1 MGQGEIVQPCEG
13 PNEIV
18 KKYAKESRYYR
29 RERLLSPVGRLIL
42 SRMKI
47 KIIV

>member
-1 MGQGEIVQPCEG
+1 MGQGGIVQPREG
-13 PNEIV
+13 PMGIV
-18 KKYAKESRYYR
+18 KKYAKEIRYYGR
-29 RERLLSPVGRLIL
+29 ASKISPVGRVFI

>member
-1 MGQGEIVQPCEG
+1 MGQGEPVQPCEG

-18 KKYAKESRYYR
+18 KKYAKESRYYG
-29 RERLLSPVGRLIL
+29 RESKISPVGRVFI

>member
-1 MGQGEIVQPCEG
+1 MSQGEPVQPCEG
-13 PNEIV
+13 PRGIV
-18 KKYAKESRYYR
+18 KKYAKESRYYGR
-29 RERLLSPVGRLIL
+29 AGKLSPVGRVFI